1 MGTGAEDNAV
11 AEDERQVAAFEAVD
25 EMDDLIREIQTG
37 EITAET
43 LVGIRS
49 RLSGIV
55 ERLGPLV

>member
-1 MGTGAEDNAV
+1 MAIGAEDNAV

>member
-1 MGTGAEDNAV
+1 VVTGAEDNTMGD
-11 AEDERQVAAFEAVD
+11 DEREIAAFEAVD